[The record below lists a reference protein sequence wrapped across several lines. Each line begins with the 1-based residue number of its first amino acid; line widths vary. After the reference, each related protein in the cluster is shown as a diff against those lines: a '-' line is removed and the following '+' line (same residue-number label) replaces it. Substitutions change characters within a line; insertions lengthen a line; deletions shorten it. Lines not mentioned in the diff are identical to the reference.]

1 MSRWTTRIALENMKS
16 EFKMMH
22 FILFWISFY
31 SEFDNNKSFKND
43 LKPDSI
49 KDVLVNLVWVLWIL

>member
-1 MSRWTTRIALENMKS
+1 MKS